1 MTNTNTRINPTRDL
15 LIPNSG
21 HYIVRSQNYTANPF
35 NAKMLAEVHDQI
47 DADYD
52 ETINTLEII
61 LCRKIG
67 STRVSEKNMGFPLK
81 FRQESRNSFANGQTN
96 QTLVQFDDYN
106 TKITRYLGH
115 RQNSQMDDDEGLML
129 FLPNAETDNDI
140 LFYKFKTSID
150 IDLVI
155 KMKWIIFP
163 HEPIHDRVY
172 LRAKMFNN
180 DELYRNVP
188 CIAQLARGERT
199 PTVEP
204 YPFSRIVP
212 VFEVNCFPP
221 IW

>member
-1 MTNTNTRINPTRDL
+1 MRNLLNP
-15 LIPNSG
+15 NGG
-21 HYIVRSQNYTANPF
+21 HYIVRSQNYTPNPF
-35 NAKMLAEVHDQI
+35 NPKMLAEVHDQI

-67 STRVSEKNMGFPLK
+67 NIRVSEKNMGFPLK
-81 FRQESRNSFANGQTN
+81 YRQESRNSVANGQTN

-106 TKITRYLGH
+106 TKITRFLGH
-115 RQNSQMDDDEGLML
+115 RHYSQMDDDVGLML
-129 FLPNAETDNDI
+129 FLPNAETENDI
-140 LFYKFKTSID
+140 LFYKFKTNID
-150 IDLVI
+150 IELVN

-163 HEPIHDRVY
+163 SEPLQERVY
-172 LRAKMFNN
+172 IRTKMFNN

-212 VFEVNCFPP
+212 VFEVNRFPP
-221 IW
+221 TC